1 MFPAIKDDN
10 YYMRE
15 ALREAKS
22 ALAKEEVPIGC
33 VIVYKGEIIARA
45 HNLREQLKDPTA
57 HAEMIAITQAASFL
71 ESWRLEGTT
80 LYVTLEPCPMCAG
93 ALVLSRID
101 RVVYGAKDSKG
112 GACESH
118 LNLPQDPH
126 WNHNVE
132 TKSGVMEA
140 ECGNLLS
147 DFFKQLRIK
156 KNLN

>member
-22 ALAKEEVPIGC
+22 ALAKQEVPIGC
-33 VIVYKGEIIARA
+33 VIVYKGEVIARA

-118 LNLPQDPH
+118 LNIPQDPH
-126 WNHNVE
+126 WNHQVE
-132 TKSGVMEA
+132 ITSGVMEA

-147 DFFKQLRIK
+147 DFFRQLRNNK
-156 KNLN
+156 KT